1 MSEPNTRERILN
13 AGVEIMLERSFH
25 SVGLNQLLSAVKVP
39 KGSFYHY
46 FKSKEQ
52 FGVEVLRHYAQR
64 DAAMRRQVL
73 SDAGISDNPAER
85 LISMFS
91 MRIDSIEAEGGK
103 CPCLLQKV
111 AIEVSSS
118 SEPMR
123 EELANCFESMI
134 IIFQEVL
141 EASVNQGFLPADLDT
156 RSEAEFILDL
166 WAGAQQRTAII
177 RDVQPVRHAISLI
190 RQRLQLVT

>member
-1 MSEPNTRERILN
+1 MSEQDTKERILD

-25 SVGLNQLLSAVKVP
+25 SVGLNKLLAAVNVP

-52 FGVEVLRHYAQR
+52 FGVEVLRYYTKQANSK
-64 DAAMRRQVL
+64 RRELLNNSEL
-73 SDAGISDNPAER
+73 SKNPLER
-85 LISMFS
+85 LLFMFNS
-91 MRIDSIEAEGGK
+91 TIDSIYSGGCK

-111 AIEVSSS
+111 AIEIANS

-123 EELANCFESMI
+123 VALAEGFEDI
-134 IIFQEVL
+134 IATFKEVL
-141 EASVNQGFLPADLDT
+141 DQAITAGYLPTTFDVE
-156 RSEAEFILDL
+156 SEAEYILDL

-177 RDVQPVRHAISLI
+177 RDVTPLRHAATII
-190 RQRLQLVT
+190 RQRLTQKA